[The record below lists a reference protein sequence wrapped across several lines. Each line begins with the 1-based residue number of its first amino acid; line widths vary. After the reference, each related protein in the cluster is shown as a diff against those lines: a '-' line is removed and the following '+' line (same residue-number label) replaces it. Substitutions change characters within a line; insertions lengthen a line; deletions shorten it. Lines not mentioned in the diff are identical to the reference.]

1 MSSWHAENNVI
12 IQADIEKIFRTLR
25 DYNKFG
31 KLFGLGY
38 QPYGY
43 WTRIIGDEQL
53 AKEGSIVSHRLLTLY
68 FKRRVEII
76 EANTRIV
83 ERYIGP
89 NYEGLGVWKL
99 EQLPKGVR
107 VTYIYD
113 AADTG
118 WQSKLIYALSGTRSH
133 HYFYSS
139 GLNRLKRKLE
149 SEIEP

>member
-1 MSSWHAENNVI
+1 MHSWHAEDSVI

-25 DYNKFG
+25 DYNTFG
-31 KLFGLGY
+31 KTFGLGY

-43 WTRIIGDEQL
+43 RTRIIGNEEL
-53 AKEGSIVSHRLLTLY
+53 VEEGSIVSHRLLTLH

-76 EANTRIV
+76 EPNSRIV

-89 NYEGLGVWKL
+89 NYIGSGIWRL
-99 EQLPKGVR
+99 EQSPQGVR

-118 WQSKLIYALSGTRSH
+118 WQSKLIYAISGSRSH
-133 HYFYSS
+133 HFFYSS

-149 SEIEP
+149 TEME